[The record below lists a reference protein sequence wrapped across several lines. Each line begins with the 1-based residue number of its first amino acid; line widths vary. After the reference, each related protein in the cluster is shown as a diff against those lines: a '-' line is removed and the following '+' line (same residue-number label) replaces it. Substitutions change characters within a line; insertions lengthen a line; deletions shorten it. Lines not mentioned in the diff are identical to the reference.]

1 MRAQTTLGLISHIGF
16 AILGAWLV
24 WFALTRPS
32 HSSLMRWK
40 GGPEPPPVPMYL
52 GMRVFFVLVGG
63 LVALAEIL
71 IALGVLR

>member
-1 MRAQTTLGLISHIGF
+1 MHAQSTLGLISHVGF

-32 HSSLMRWK
+32 HSTLMRWK
-40 GGPEPPPVPMYL
+40 GDPEPVPVPMYV

-63 LVALAEIL
+63 LLVVAEIL

>member
-1 MRAQTTLGLISHIGF
+1 MHAQSTLGLISHIGF
-16 AILGAWLV
+16 AVICLLLV

-40 GGPEPPPVPMYL
+40 GGPEPPPVPMYV
-52 GMRVFFVLVGG
+52 GMRVFLVLGGG
-63 LVALAEIL
+63 LLAVAEIL